1 MNIQPCE
8 AKVKPQIQSL
18 QVFRGLAALAV
29 VAHHAVL
36 STDAFIGKVPD
47 LLARALNLGYL
58 GVDFFFV
65 LSGFI
70 IMFAHMG
77 DEGSLSSVRRYS
89 LKRLVRVFPAYLPI
103 SIALIVLYAWLPGIS
118 ASADRGYSL
127 LSSLL
132 LLPAD
137 GPPAL
142 SVAWTLVH
150 ELMFYTA
157 FLLFFISRRW
167 LAAGLLTWAGLIL
180 LTQPVWSSTGWLRY
194 PLSVLNI
201 EFMLGVLAAWVVMS
215 WASRTKLAREW
226 GWVVIS
232 GVLVV
237 CLGLV
242 MISIEPSAHYRLVFA
257 FGLAVVIVGFAMHE
271 QSSQLHWPGWLM
283 MMGNA
288 SYSIYLVH
296 NPLLSVT
303 QRLAGR
309 LGVAWAGGGAVIR
322 RRLLGVGWLCLLSR
336 RRTTRSAI
344 FPKQIKKYH

>member
-1 MNIQPCE
+1 MSDRSGSAN
-8 AKVKPQIQSL
+8 AKRPIQSL

-29 VAHHAVL
+29 VAHHTVL
-36 STDAFIGKVPD
+36 STEAFIGKVPD
-47 LLARALNLGYL
+47 LLARVLNLGYL

-77 DEGSLSSVRRYS
+77 DESTLSSVGRYS
-89 LKRLVRVFPAYLPI
+89 FKRLVRVFPAYLPI
-103 SIALIVLYAWLPGIS
+103 SIALIVLYAWLPGLS

-150 ELMFYTA
+150 ELMFYTV

-167 LAAGLLTWAGLIL
+167 LAAGLLTWAALIL
-180 LTQPVWSSTGWLRY
+180 LSQQIWSPTGWFRY

-201 EFMLGVLAAWVVMS
+201 EFMLGVLAAGVVKTWV
-215 WASRTKLAREW
+215 SRSRLAHGW
-226 GWVVIS
+226 GWVPVS
-232 GVLVV
+232 GFLVV

-242 MISIEPSAHYRLVFA
+242 MISGELSTYPRLVFA
-257 FGLAVVIVGFAMHE
+257 FGLALIIVGSAMRE
-271 QSSQLHWPGWLM
+271 QSSQLYWPGWLL

-303 QRLAGR
+303 QRLASR
-309 LGVAWAGGGAVIR
+309 LGLAWGGGM
-322 RRLLGVGWLCLLSR
+322 LFGVVCSVLAGYVYYLVVERPALRFFQNYSKAR
-336 RRTTRSAI
+336 
-344 FPKQIKKYH
+344 